1 MWRRIPNGSGTF
13 GSVASKVSMKRPLSK
28 KLPNEKRQRQQL
40 NTLAKAPRRLT
51 QRELENSLVGRMIST
66 RRARRVAASLTIGS
80 FAILVGLVAV
90 ATFSPLLAVKQIIVS
105 GTERIN
111 AEDISKALQG
121 HIGTPLPLLN
131 EQEVAQSLAGFQL
144 IESFSATAVPPNGL
158 SIRISERQAICI
170 VSSGGQRYLYDP
182 AGVRIGKS
190 AEADLLPEIVIS
202 ENPLNSQRFRNSIEV
217 LMALPE
223 DLLDEVEFIEARSKD
238 NVQMS
243 LRSSSN
249 QKIIWGDSSDS
260 VLKSKVLQALMKN
273 HRKDSSVT
281 FDVSSP
287 NAPVVRFDNF

>member
-1 MWRRIPNGSGTF
+1 
-13 GSVASKVSMKRPLSK
+13 MKRPLSK
-28 KLPNEKRQRQQL
+28 KLPNEKLQRQRL
-40 NTLAKAPRRLT
+40 NTLAKAPRRIT
-51 QRELENSLVGRMIST
+51 ARELENSLVGRIVST
-66 RRARRVAASLTIGS
+66 RRVRRIFATVAASSLV
-80 FAILVGLVAV
+80 ILLGIVAAV
-90 ATFSPLLAVKQIIVS
+90 TFSPVLAVKEIFVS

-111 AEDISKALQG
+111 SDQIAKALEI

-131 EQEVAQSLAGFQL
+131 EQEVAESLAEFEL

-170 VSSGGQRYLYDP
+170 IESGGVRWLYDP

-190 AEADLLPEIVIS
+190 TASDLLPEILIS

-243 LRSSSN
+243 LRSSRD
-249 QKIIWGDSSDS
+249 QRIIWGDSSDS
-260 VLKSKVLQALMKN
+260 VLKSKVLQALIKN
-273 HRKDSSVT
+273 NRRQTSVT